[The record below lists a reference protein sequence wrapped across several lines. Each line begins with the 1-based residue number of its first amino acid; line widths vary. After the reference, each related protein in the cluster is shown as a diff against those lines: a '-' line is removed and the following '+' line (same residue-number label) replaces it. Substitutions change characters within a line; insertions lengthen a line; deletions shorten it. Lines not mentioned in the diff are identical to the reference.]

1 MSAANDEI
9 ILITRA
15 DDMGYT
21 HTGNLATLECLR
33 NGIIRSAAILVI
45 APWFEEAAKTARENP
60 DFCFGVHL
68 GVIGEWR
75 GYRWRPVL
83 PYSAVPT
90 LVDTD
95 GFLWQSPR
103 DFWAHHPSMTEVEK
117 EFSAQIELAQKK
129 GVKLSYLDTHYV
141 MPYNEHFQ
149 PVVKRLGKKYGLPVS
164 CLLGEHELDDFGIY
178 SVPPEEKEKALEQV
192 LRGLKPGVHLLIG
205 HPGLASL
212 ENDALVHSEPEHV
225 QVLGTGRLRAA
236 ETLAYTS
243 PRIKRLVNELGIKLM
258 SYAEFCEQRGIRFV

>member
-1 MSAANDEI
+1 MSKEDKEI

-21 HTGNLATLECLR
+21 HTGNLAILECLR
-33 NGIIRSAAILVI
+33 DGIIRSAAILVI
-45 APWFEEAAKTARENP
+45 SPWFEEAAKMAGENP
-60 DFCFGVHL
+60 DLCFGVHL
-68 GVIGEWR
+68 GIIGEWR

-83 PYSAVPT
+83 PYSDVRT
-90 LVDTD
+90 LVDED
-95 GFLWQSPR
+95 GFLWASPGE
-103 DFWAHHPSMTEVEK
+103 FWSHHPDMMELEK
-117 EFSAQIELAQKK
+117 EFAAQIELAEKK
-129 GVKLSYLDTHYV
+129 GVQLSYLDTHYV
-141 MPYNEHFQ
+141 MPYNEDFR
-149 PVVKRLGKKYGLPVS
+149 PVVERLGKRYGLPVS

-192 LRGLKPGVHLLIG
+192 LRSLEPGVHLLIG

-212 ENDALVHSEPEHV
+212 ENDALVHSEPRDV

-243 PRIKRLVNELGIKLM
+243 PRIKRLVNELGIRLM
-258 SYAEFCEQRGIRFV
+258 SYAEFCKR

>member
-1 MSAANDEI
+1 MSEANKEI

-21 HTGNLATLECLR
+21 HTGNLAILECLR
-33 NGIIRSAAILVI
+33 NGIIRSAAILVVS
-45 APWFEEAAKTARENP
+45 PWFEEAAKIARENP
-60 DFCFGVHL
+60 DLSFGVHL
-68 GVIGEWR
+68 GIIGEWQ

-83 PYSAVPT
+83 PYSEVRT
-90 LVDTD
+90 LVDDD
-95 GFLWQSPR
+95 GFLWPSPR
-103 DFWAHHPSMTEVEK
+103 EFWAHHPDMAEVEK

-129 GVKLSYLDTHYV
+129 GVRLSYLDTHYV
-141 MPYNEHFQ
+141 MPYNEHFR
-149 PVVKRLGKKYGLPVS
+149 PVVERLGKKHELPVS

-178 SVPPEEKEKALEQV
+178 SAPPEDKEKALERV
-192 LRGLKPGVHLLIG
+192 LRSLEPGVHLLIG

-212 ENDALVHSEPEHV
+212 ENDALVHFEPKDV
-225 QVLGTGRLRAA
+225 QVLGVGRLRAA

-258 SYAEFCEQRGIRFV
+258 SYAEFCRR

>member
-1 MSAANDEI
+1 MSEANHEI

-33 NGIIRSAAILVI
+33 NGIIRSAAMLVI
-45 APWFEEAAKTARENP
+45 APWFEEAAKLARENL
-60 DFCFGVHL
+60 DLCFGVHL
-68 GVIGEWR
+68 GIIGEWR

-83 PYSAVPT
+83 PYSEVRT
-90 LVDTD
+90 LVDED
-95 GFLWQSPR
+95 GFLWPSPHE
-103 DFWAHHPSMTEVEK
+103 FWAHNPDMAELEQ
-117 EFSAQIELAQKK
+117 EFSAQIALAQKK
-129 GVKLSYLDTHYV
+129 GVTLSYLDTHYV
-141 MPYNEHFQ
+141 MPYNEYFR
-149 PVVKRLGKKYGLPVS
+149 PLVERLGKKYGLPVS

-178 SVPPEEKEKALEQV
+178 SLPPEEKEKGLEKV

-205 HPGLASL
+205 HPGLSSL
-212 ENDALVHSEPEHV
+212 ENDALVHTEPAHV

-243 PRIKRLVNELGIKLM
+243 PRIKRLVGELGIKLM
-258 SYAEFCEQRGIRFV
+258 SYAEFCKR